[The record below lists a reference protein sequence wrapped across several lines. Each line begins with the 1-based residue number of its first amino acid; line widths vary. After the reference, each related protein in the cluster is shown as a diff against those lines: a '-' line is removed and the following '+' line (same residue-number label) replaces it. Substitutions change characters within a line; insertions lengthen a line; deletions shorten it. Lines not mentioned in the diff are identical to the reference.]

1 MLVPTTSVSTRAPAD
16 GYTDEGRHEYS
27 DPAES
32 DPHPC
37 YQAFVVMFG
46 SMCPSSIPP
55 ALAMRESAYGYGRS
69 GALTAQPSP
78 KCPVQGRNL
87 RVRMFPTCP
96 ASTAVLEDN
105 RTVGGDRDHHQYAH
119 QRTDWI
125 AVAPDNPNVR

>member
-1 MLVPTTSVSTRAPAD
+1 MLVPTTSAPTRAPAD

-55 ALAMRESAYGYGRS
+55 ALAMQESAYGYGRS

-87 RVRMFPTCP
+87 RVRC
-96 ASTAVLEDN
+96 S
-105 RTVGGDRDHHQYAH
+105 
-119 QRTDWI
+119 
-125 AVAPDNPNVR
+125 